1 MFENLHNI
9 KFQKNKAIIEYSIQ
23 ESSQALVMF
32 KGHLRK
38 CPPVPV
44 NLLSAS

>member
-1 MFENLHNI
+1 MFENLHNM
-9 KFQKNKAIIEYSIQ
+9 KFQKNKVVIEYSIQ
-23 ESSQALVMF
+23 ESSLALVVF

-38 CPPVPV
+38 FPLVPI